1 MSAHTPLAILLE
13 LSEEN
18 RLTSDDFT
26 RALSAA
32 KVRAT
37 KPGAAPTKFA
47 DGGGLTLYIPPSGA
61 KVWRYRYRLGGKE
74 QILTV
79 GAYPDVSLEHA
90 RVAHRAARWL
100 VARGIHPLSYAEREV
115 KRRAAEAQ
123 AFDEHTFQVIAE
135 KWQQATAANLAPRTV
150 KHRRAGGQDRSRR
163 GPGDARTPCRDRTI
177 PHGQDRAGRAHAD
190 SGLDLPNRPSVGVQ
204 CDGPDR
210 GDRAEA
216 QSAQRRARVMARW
229 RAGSKPESAPPDG
242 AQAQP

>member
-26 RALSAA
+26 RALNAA

-37 KPGAAPTKFA
+37 KPGTAPTKFA
-47 DGGGLTLYIPPSGA
+47 DGGGLTLYVPPTGA

-100 VARGIHPLSYAEREV
+100 VARGIHPLSYAEQEA
-115 KRRAAEAQ
+115 KRRGARPMWAA
-123 AFDEHTFQVIAE
+123 
-135 KWQQATAANLAPRTV
+135 
-150 KHRRAGGQDRSRR
+150 HRASPASRKTDPLERCRSD
-163 GPGDARTPCRDRTI
+163 G
-177 PHGQDRAGRAHAD
+177 HG
-190 SGLDLPNRPSVGVQ
+190 SGSCCCTMP
-204 CDGPDR
+204 
-210 GDRAEA
+210 
-216 QSAQRRARVMARW
+216 
-229 RAGSKPESAPPDG
+229 
-242 AQAQP
+242 